1 MKSKL
6 YKKKYI
12 ILLGGPT
19 ASGKSKLAI
28 NLAKKING
36 EIINADSM
44 QVYKN
49 FPILTSQPSE
59 KDRKLIKHHL
69 YGYFETNKSYNGSV
83 WLKDSYSQISK
94 IFSRGKN
101 PIVVGGT
108 GLYLEFMSEGISAIP
123 SISLSTKNIVK
134 EELNKKGLKN
144 MYYYLE
150 KIDPEYSKKINLN
163 DKTRITRALQ
173 VFYETNKSIS
183 YFHKKKKINNDYDYY
198 KILLS
203 PTKKQII
210 KNSIARF
217 DQMIKQGLL
226 EEFQNNKNNVKNC
239 NIRKAIGYQELN
251 DYFVNKSSLLNLSNN
266 ILQNTRNYAK
276 RQFTWFNNRYKP
288 QVKIDSY
295 KKTSLILESLS
306 KII

>member
-1 MKSKL
+1 M
-6 YKKKYI
+6 
-12 ILLGGPT
+12 
-19 ASGKSKLAI
+19 A
-28 NLAKKING
+28 
-36 EIINADSM
+36 
-44 QVYKN
+44 
-49 FPILTSQPSE
+49 
-59 KDRKLIKHHL
+59 
-69 YGYFETNKSYNGSV
+69 
-83 WLKDSYSQISK
+83 
-94 IFSRGKN
+94 
-101 PIVVGGT
+101 
-108 GLYLEFMSEGISAIP
+108 LE
-123 SISLSTKNIVK
+123 
-134 EELNKKGLKN
+134 
-144 MYYYLE
+144 
-150 KIDPEYSKKINLN
+150 
-163 DKTRITRALQ
+163 

-203 PTKKQII
+203 PTKEQII
-210 KNSIARF
+210 ANSITRF

-251 DYFVNKSSLLNLSNN
+251 DYFVNKSSFLNLSNN

-288 QVKIDSY
+288 QIKIDTY

>member
-6 YKKKYI
+6 YKKKVI

-59 KDRKLIKHHL
+59 KDRKLVKHHL
-69 YGYFETNKSYNGSV
+69 YGYFDTNKSYNGSV
-83 WLKDSYSQISK
+83 WLQDSYSHINK
-94 IFSRGKN
+94 IFSSERN

-108 GLYLEFMSEGISAIP
+108 GLYLEFLSQGISIIP
-123 SISLSTKNIVK
+123 DISLKTKNIVK
-134 EELNKKGLKN
+134 EELKKKGLQS
-144 MYYYLE
+144 MYYHLE
-150 KIDPEYSKKINLN
+150 KIDAEYTKKINFN
-163 DKTRITRALQ
+163 DKTRITRALE
-173 VFYETNKSIS
+173 VFYETNKNIS

-203 PTKKQII
+203 PSKEQII
-210 KNSIARF
+210 ANSIIRF

-251 DYFVNKSSLLNLSNN
+251 DYFVNKSSFLNLSSN
-266 ILQNTRNYAK
+266 ILQNTRKYAK
-276 RQFTWFNNRYKP
+276 RQFTWFNNRYNP
-288 QVKIDSY
+288 NIKIDSY